1 MEKVQFLCKMGHIVG
16 YLSKLLS
23 FTLISSN
30 KLAFRLNLI
39 FVFSPFSDPYP
50 NMLAMSRH
58 VQLPPRF
65 GLPDVS
71 ATLQNRELWQQFH
84 EIGTEMIIT
93 KTGR

>member
-1 MEKVQFLCKMGHIVG
+1 MLCTKRKVDTN
-16 YLSKLLS
+16 LSFVLKIIALNFANSTKYFVLLS
-23 FTLISSN
+23 
-30 KLAFRLNLI
+30 
-39 FVFSPFSDPYP
+39 SDPYP